1 MRFPRDCLSAAELRV
16 KFDQILP
23 HLDERRRRLYLAS
36 EAIAM
41 GHGGVT
47 VVAAASG
54 ASTATIARGISEL
67 TATPAPTERVRAP
80 GAGRKPLVVTDTG
93 LLPALEAL
101 IEPHTR
107 GDPVSPLRWTT
118 LSLRTLAAALTD
130 QGHPVGAT
138 TVGHL
143 LHALGYRLQGTAKT
157 NEGTCHPDRD
167 AQFAHINATATA
179 FLDVGQPVISIDTKA
194 KEWIGNRDRPGRT
207 WRPGKSPITVDCHTF
222 VTDDQPVVIPYGIYD
237 IATNTGWVN
246 VGTDHDTAEFAV
258 ESIRRWWRHCGRAEH
273 PDATRLLI
281 TADAGGSNDPRHW
294 TWKKYLHSFAS
305 ESGLQIT
312 VCHYPPGTSKW
323 NKIEHRMFCHI
334 TANWRGRPLTSYQ
347 VAIETIA
354 ATTTRTGLTIG
365 ADLDTGSYPLG
376 GTVTPA
382 EFHALP
388 ITPEPFHG
396 DWNYTV
402 APCAP
407 HPAEQALTHRKP
419 DPAVTQMLTD
429 PALTGM
435 SRADFARLSAVSE
448 PYWDALAEAAFH
460 RRFHRPRSYLHPQTS
475 SVDHFHR
482 LLTAL
487 LRRRR
492 AATSTLLAEL
502 LGVTRTNLSNQFQ
515 DGHRILDL
523 HRIDVSPLPGSPA
536 RTLEQLQARL
546 TPATRAEDQLR
557 Q

>member
-1 MRFPRDCLSAAELRV
+1 LRV
-16 KFDQILP
+16 KFDQLLP

-36 EAIAM
+36 EAMAM
-41 GHGGVT
+41 GHGGIT

-54 ASTATIARGISEL
+54 ASTATLSRGISEL
-67 TATPAPTERVRAP
+67 AANPAPPQRVRAP

-93 LLPALEAL
+93 LLPALQAL

-107 GDPVSPLRWTT
+107 GDPVSALRWTT
-118 LSLRTLAAALTD
+118 LSLRALAAALTD

-143 LHALGYRLQGTAKT
+143 LHAQGYRLQGTAKT
-157 NEGTCHPDRD
+157 NEGACHPDRD

-179 FLDVGQPVISIDTKA
+179 LLGAGQPVISVDAKA

-207 WRPGKSPITVDCHTF
+207 WRPGKNPIKVDCHTF
-222 VTDDQPVVIPYGIYD
+222 VTDDQLVAIPYGIYD

-258 ESIRRWWRHCGRAEH
+258 ESIRRWWRHCGRQQH

-281 TADAGGSNDPRHW
+281 TADAGGSNDPRRW
-294 TWKKYLHSFAS
+294 TWKKHLHAFAID
-305 ESGLQIT
+305 SGLEIM

-347 VAIETIA
+347 LVIETIA
-354 ATTTRTGLTIG
+354 ATTTSTGLTIG
-365 ADLDTGSYPLG
+365 ADLDTSSYPLG

-382 EFHALP
+382 EFRALP
-388 ITPEPFHG
+388 ITPDAFHG

-407 HPAEQALTHRKP
+407 RPAEQAPTHRRL
-419 DPAVTQMLTD
+419 DPAVTEMLTD

-435 SRADFARLSAVSE
+435 PRADFAHMAAVSE
-448 PYWDALAEAAFH
+448 PYWDALAEAAFR
-460 RRFHRPRSYLHPQTS
+460 RRFHRPRGYLHPQTS
-475 SVDHFHR
+475 SIDHFHR

-492 AATSTLLAEL
+492 AATSTLLAQL
-502 LGVTRTNLSNQFQ
+502 LGVTRTNLSNQFH

-523 HRIDVSPLPGSPA
+523 HRIDVSPIPGSPA

-546 TPATRAEDQLR
+546 TSAATRAADQLR